1 MIALPT
7 KAEQVKLFE
16 RTLIGAF
23 SRVNTRL
30 AFDSQILLSKNKRD
44 NFKLI
49 YGIKTGAGIKEKKRV
64 TTKILKMNE
73 NNQYGNAMT
82 KPLPNDCIKKSKKVF
97 SFCKFNIILSNLSH
111 EDKIGHLFTVDIKFH
126 NKNPKTMLFNK
137 IYTPIFEKQKA
148 VKGHPMNAQYFN

>member
-23 SRVNTRL
+23 GRVNTHL

-49 YGIKTGAGIKEKKRV
+49 YGIKTSTGIKE
-64 TTKILKMNE
+64 MNE

-82 KPLPNDCIKKSKKVF
+82 KPLPNDCIKKSKKV
-97 SFCKFNIILSNLSH
+97 SSLCKFKIILRNFSH
-111 EDKIGHLFTVDIKFH
+111 EDKIWHLFTVDIKFH

-137 IYTPIFEKQKA
+137 IYTPIFEKQKT
-148 VKGHPMNAQYFN
+148 VKAHPMNAQYFN